1 MRVLALDTT
10 TRAGSIALAIDE
22 SVVEERRGDQSR
34 THAER
39 LPAELLAVTAARG
52 MALADI
58 DVFAVAAGPG
68 SFTGLRVGIATMQGL
83 AFTTGR
89 PIVPV
94 SALDALGTIGGAD
107 LAGGAL
113 VAAWMDAHRGDVF
126 SALYEV
132 TPAPAYAAGRLAVVE
147 GPGVGDPRLMLK
159 RWRAT
164 VRHPIVFLGDGA
176 LRYADAIE
184 RSGMSEG
191 RAFAVPLLA
200 GAIARLAGARA
211 RRGEAIAPG
220 DVQALYVRRPD
231 AEIERERKTL
241 HHGGH

>member
-10 TRAGSIALAIDE
+10 TRAGSMALVIDDRI
-22 SVVEERRGDQSR
+22 VEERRGDQSR

-52 MALADI
+52 IALADI
-58 DVFAVAAGPG
+58 DLFAVAAGPG
-68 SFTGLRVGIATMQGL
+68 SFTGLRIGIATMQGL

-94 SALDALGTIGGAD
+94 SALDALGAIAAAD
-107 LAGGAL
+107 VADGAL

-126 SALYEV
+126 SALYQV
-132 TPAPAYAAGRLAVVE
+132 MPASVFAALRLRVVE
-147 GPGVGDPRLMLK
+147 EPTVGDPDSTLR
-159 RWRAT
+159 RWKTIVDR
-164 VRHPIVFLGDGA
+164 PITFLGEGA
-176 LRYADAIE
+176 VRYAVALQ
-184 RSGMSEG
+184 RSGISEG
-191 RAFAVPLLA
+191 HALAVPLLA
-200 GAIARLAGARA
+200 GVIGRLAAARA
-211 RRGEAIAPG
+211 QRGEAIEPG
-220 DVQALYVRRPD
+220 AVRALYVRRPD